1 MPDETTLRD
10 ALRDVVDPEVGIN
23 IVDLGLVYDVEVR
36 ENGARIVMTV
46 TSEAC
51 PMHGHLA
58 RQARRAVENVLGSGA
73 EVVVDITFEPPWKP
87 EMMSDEARRIL
98 GA

>member
-1 MPDETTLRD
+1 MSDETRVHA
-10 ALRDVVDPEVGIN
+10 ALKDVVDPEVGIN

-36 ENGARIVMTV
+36 ENGARIVMTM

-51 PMHGHLA
+51 PMHGHLT
-58 RQARRAVENVLGSGA
+58 RQARRAVEKVLGPEA
-73 EVVVDITFEPPWKP
+73 DVVVDITFEPAWKP

-98 GA
+98 GV